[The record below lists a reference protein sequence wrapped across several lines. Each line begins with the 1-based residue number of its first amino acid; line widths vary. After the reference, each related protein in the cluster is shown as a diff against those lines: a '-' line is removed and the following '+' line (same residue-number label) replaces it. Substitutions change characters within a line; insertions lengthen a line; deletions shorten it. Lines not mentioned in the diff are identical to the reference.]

1 MRVLVIC
8 FIERQTKKCIGIIKK
23 KFYITVWK
31 LKKIKRSSLKHWKAK
46 ILNFLI
52 KAPLVEPG
60 GARGAWRSPDWAPG
74 SSEKI
79 WRSQGGTR
87 VKEGNFS
94 FPMLQ
99 TRPFYLFLVF
109 KLWYETF
116 FLIIPFKFYG
126 LHFNKIEIELQMN
139 NLWNIIKT
147 IIYFMILSTLRI

>member
-46 ILNFLI
+46 ILLFLI

-60 GARGAWRSPDWAPG
+60 GARGARRSPDWAPG

-79 WRSQGGTR
+79 WRSPGPLSGP
-87 VKEGNFS
+87 K
-94 FPMLQ
+94 
-99 TRPFYLFLVF
+99 
-109 KLWYETF
+109 
-116 FLIIPFKFYG
+116 
-126 LHFNKIEIELQMN
+126 
-139 NLWNIIKT
+139 
-147 IIYFMILSTLRI
+147 ILSTLVRKQCIFLDHVKQVIDPIIILWVRPGAASIHKQVIERGIF